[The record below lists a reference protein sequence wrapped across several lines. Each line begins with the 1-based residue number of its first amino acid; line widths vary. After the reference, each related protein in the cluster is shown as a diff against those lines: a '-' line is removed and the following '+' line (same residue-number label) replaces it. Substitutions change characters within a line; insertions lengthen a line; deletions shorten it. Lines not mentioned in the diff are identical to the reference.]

1 MSESPHQY
9 GRRSGNGLWLL
20 VATAAVVV
28 LLVFLMRDDGP
39 QKGQG
44 GDREMLVYCAA
55 GVKKAVEEIAGKFE
69 QDVGV
74 SVALEYASSGVL
86 ANKLK
91 TDRESGID
99 RADVYIPADYLYTER
114 AAADGLTA
122 ESMKVASWKVVLA
135 MKPDSPAPPADAD
148 EVLQKKLSIVL
159 CDPLAGV
166 GRKTKKMLEQSG
178 HWAAIDEAKAAT
190 FPTVTEAA
198 LAVKENAGTDG
209 AFIWD
214 SVARQF
220 GLKVVELPELEASK
234 ADISVA
240 VTSSTRRPTLALQ
253 FSRYLAAPTK
263 GGGVFATH
271 KYQPIAGDAWAL
283 KPSLRLDCGGVNREA
298 VEKTINEFREREGC
312 EIDIVYAGCGTLVGK
327 MQTGDQGLPDLFM
340 TCDAS
345 YLDMVQQKMGNPF
358 GPDMLLSSTR
368 IIMLVAKGNP
378 HGIESLEHLA
388 KRGLRVGTT
397 DPQASTLGAMSH
409 HAIRETGQFD
419 TIESNIVMM
428 ADTAH
433 TLVQTMEAGQ
443 QLDVAMVYEANVQH
457 LEGQFDFVPLQPKYA
472 IAVQNVA
479 ANKTTSYPR
488 LAKRLMTRLA
498 SATSRHRFEQLGF
511 QWEAGDE

>member
-1 MSESPHQY
+1 MNKIYLAIPLVLLTMASWAEHPAEALVEPHRERIIGAADALWQFSELGYLETQSSDTLQRLLAEQGFSIEKSVAEIPTAFIASY
-9 GRRSGNGLWLL
+9 GEGRPVIAILGEFDALPGISQ
-20 VATAAVVV
+20 AAVPYPSSI
-28 LLVFLMRDDGP
+28 DGKP
-39 QKGQG
+39 NGQACG
-44 GDREMLVYCAA
+44 HNLFGA
-55 GVKKAVEEIAGKFE
+55 G
-69 QDVGV
+69 
-74 SVALEYASSGVL
+74 
-86 ANKLK
+86 
-91 TDRESGID
+91 
-99 RADVYIPADYLYTER
+99 
-114 AAADGLTA
+114 
-122 ESMKVASWKVVLA
+122 SM
-135 MKPDSPAPPADAD
+135 
-148 EVLQKKLSIVL
+148 
-159 CDPLAGV
+159 G
-166 GRKTKKMLEQSG
+166 
-178 HWAAIDEAKAAT
+178 
-190 FPTVTEAA
+190 AA

-283 KPSLRLDCGGVNREA
+283 QPTLRLDCGGVNREA
-298 VEKTINEFREREGC
+298 VEKTINEFKQREGC

-358 GPDMLLSSTR
+358 GPDMRLSSTR

-378 HGIESLEHLA
+378 HDVESLEHLA
-388 KRGLRVGTT
+388 KRDLRVGTT

-409 HAIRETGQFD
+409 YAIRETGLYD
-419 TIESNIVMM
+419 TIKPNIVMM

-443 QLDVAMVYEANVQH
+443 QLDVALVYEANVQH
-457 LEGQFDFVPLQPKYA
+457 LKGRFDFVPLQPKYA

-479 ANKTTSYPR
+479 ANKTTPYPR
-488 LAKRLMTRLA
+488 LAKRLITRLA
-498 SATSRHRFEQLGF
+498 SATSRRRFEQLGF
-511 QWEAGDE
+511 QWEAERE